1 MHFGDYLVSRKVL
14 SAHQVL
20 KALAEQNR
28 QRKFLPLLLVEM
40 GAMEDYRVLNFCRRA
55 QERNEDFL
63 DVLLDERFIS
73 KSQYRELH
81 NTWMKSGPPLG
92 KILVTLGFMDD
103 ATKQE
108 LLEEFEAEKSL
119 EANLA
124 RLV

>member
-28 QRKFLPLLLVEM
+28 QRKFLPLLLVDL
-40 GAMEDYRVLNFCRRA
+40 GAMEDYRVLKYCKRA

-63 DVLLDERFIS
+63 DVLLEERYIS
-73 KSQYRELH
+73 KTQHRELRA
-81 NTWMKSGPPLG
+81 TWMNSGPPLG
-92 KILVTLGFMDD
+92 KILVSLGFMDES
-103 ATKQE
+103 TKE
-108 LLEEFEAEKSL
+108 ALLAEFEAEKAL